1 VRESLASLRVGRLP
15 YLNALPFHAAG
26 SGVEPCFVVAPP
38 RRLGELAAAD
48 VLDAALLASR
58 DALALA
64 PRFRPLEH
72 RGRALGIACHGAVA
86 SVLLLSRVPAAG
98 LSGAR
103 IALSGESR
111 TSRAL
116 LRVLLAERF
125 ALRGVEYVE
134 AGEPADA
141 RLVIGDA
148 ALAARPA
155 AHGLRVL
162 DLGAAWT
169 AWTGLP
175 FAYACWVVRHD
186 VPRELAAVLAAS
198 LADSIAKRD
207 ALAAEPFL
215 PLPPGVDR
223 SLALRYLAR
232 FAYLFGPAERAGL
245 ARFHQELLEHDL
257 LTPPCEGRR
266 LGPAPRDPRSALVPA

>member
-1 VRESLASLRVGRLP
+1 
-15 YLNALPFHAAG
+15 LPFHAAA
-26 SGVEPCFVVAPP
+26 SGIEPRWLVAPP

-98 LSGAR
+98 LSGGR

-148 ALAARPA
+148 ALAARHV

-175 FAYACWVVRHD
+175 FAYACWVVRRD
-186 VPRELAAVLAAS
+186 VPRGLAAALAAS
-198 LADSIAKRD
+198 LADSVAKRE

-223 SLALRYLAR
+223 ALALRYLAR
-232 FAYLFGPAERAGL
+232 FAYLFGPAEHAGL
-245 ARFHQELLEHDL
+245 ARFQQELLEHDL

-266 LGPAPRDPRSALVPA
+266 LGSAPRDPRSALVPA

>member
-1 VRESLASLRVGRLP
+1 
-15 YLNALPFHAAG
+15 
-26 SGVEPCFVVAPP
+26 VEPHWVVAPP
-38 RRLGELAAAD
+38 RRLGELAAAGE
-48 VLDAALLASR
+48 LDAALLASR

-72 RGRALGIACHGAVA
+72 RGIGLGIACRGPVA
-86 SVLLLSRVPAAG
+86 SVLLFSRLPVAR

-148 ALAARPA
+148 ALAARHA

-175 FAYACWVVRHD
+175 FVYACWVVRRD

-198 LADSIAKRD
+198 LADSVAKRE

-215 PLPPGVDR
+215 RLPPGVDR
-223 SLALRYLAR
+223 ALALRYLAR

-245 ARFHQELLEHDL
+245 ARFQQELLDHDL
-257 LTPPCEGRR
+257 LEPPREGRR
-266 LGPAPRDPRSALVPA
+266 LGTPPRDRRGALVPA